1 LQTSKGVMRV
11 PKPQP
16 FKLGG
21 LPSAMQCTAND
32 IGLGH
37 EMLILGN
44 NWYALYEAWIV
55 AEMALANLGGNLL
68 ELENR
73 QVPVPASLVK
83 WSKAHQARDYE
94 AKLDFSDIEDG
105 MARWWQEI
113 MPSRVSRDANELI
126 LTDWC
131 GAGLTGIILIMVGMK
146 EWGMKLTED
155 AKEDW
160 MKMVLDILDI
170 FKLIP
175 SANDL

>member
-1 LQTSKGVMRV
+1 MRV
-11 PKPQP
+11 PKPRP

-21 LPSAMQCTAND
+21 LPSATQRAAND

-44 NWYALYEAWIV
+44 NWYALCEAWIV
-55 AEMALANLGGNLL
+55 AEMALANLGGNPL

-73 QVPVPASLVK
+73 QVPVPPSLVK
-83 WSKAHQARDYE
+83 WSKAHQAHDYE
-94 AKLDFSDIEDG
+94 AKLDFSDIADG

-113 MPSRVSRDANELI
+113 MPSRVSRDANALI

-131 GAGLTGIILIMVGMK
+131 GAGLTGIILITVGMK
-146 EWGMKLTED
+146 EWGMKVTED

-170 FKLIP
+170 FKLI
-175 SANDL
+175 SLANDL